1 MTHLYHSFPGA
12 LSASRPRGLTL
23 DQARGSH
30 RYRDIALG
38 ILKLILKFGILLT
51 PEPICIPPNPNSRL
65 AKSGARARPLFQTR
79 ACFTAIAEEQLLQPQ
94 PKSAGDEN
102 RLSSLSHADLF
113 GALSIGFD
121 YRYATAFEFCPCA
134 YVKRTLPR
142 EGSKAGTHLNRL
154 GTTLSSDFVA
164 ALVEA
169 RELLVILSWIEAN
182 VPDSRN
188 DHNLPTNARNI
199 ALLQKAGIFLS
210 HQPKSMEKKILEL
223 VRRLPHSTASEISG
237 LLNTDRRPLWQLV
250 QMLDLQLELLQ
261 TADSKQ
267 GRALAYF
274 CQSEFRIIKVLSENL
289 AGFSL
294 FPDIEIDTEDLWSDA
309 RRGFL
314 GEFTP
319 IRQQLGEGELGQEE
333 RSKYFVL
340 VGANDNGE
348 MVFFR
353 DCIRQIVT
361 PKEWLAR
368 ITELISESESW
379 RNFPLGQP
387 QVIAV

>member
-1 MTHLYHSFPGA
+1 
-12 LSASRPRGLTL
+12 
-23 DQARGSH
+23 
-30 RYRDIALG
+30 
-38 ILKLILKFGILLT
+38 
-51 PEPICIPPNPNSRL
+51 
-65 AKSGARARPLFQTR
+65 
-79 ACFTAIAEEQLLQPQ
+79 
-94 PKSAGDEN
+94 
-102 RLSSLSHADLF
+102 
-113 GALSIGFD
+113 
-121 YRYATAFEFCPCA
+121 
-134 YVKRTLPR
+134 
-142 EGSKAGTHLNRL
+142 
-154 GTTLSSDFVA
+154 
-164 ALVEA
+164 
-169 RELLVILSWIEAN
+169 
-182 VPDSRN
+182 
-188 DHNLPTNARNI
+188 
-199 ALLQKAGIFLS
+199 
-210 HQPKSMEKKILEL
+210 MEKKILEL

-274 CQSEFRIIKVLSENL
+274 RQSEFRIIKVLSENL